1 VLDECLQAGSTGPSL
16 WPWVRS
22 GPNALGNA
30 LFEAFLDYDNLDRR
44 MQAGEMVRLDL
55 GCDSQMYKGDFG
67 RTIPV
72 SGHFDEGQGETTE
85 LLNGAY
91 LAGVSQMRPGATAKD
106 VFKATT
112 SYVQQHQTE
121 LKSATAKEA
130 AANFLKQP
138 NLPLHGLGVDMA
150 EGVPKSFQA
159 GNVLCYEPLLTAGN
173 QAFFV
178 EDTFLIVPT
187 GHEILNPS
195 LPYSAK
201 DIERAMAKRG
211 P

>member
-1 VLDECLQAGSTGPSL
+1 
-16 WPWVRS
+16 
-22 GPNALGNA
+22 
-30 LFEAFLDYDNLDRR
+30 
-44 MQAGEMVRLDL
+44 
-55 GCDSQMYKGDFG
+55 
-67 RTIPV
+67 
-72 SGHFDEGQGETTE
+72 
-85 LLNGAY
+85 
-91 LAGVSQMRPGATAKD
+91 MRPGATRQD

-112 SYVQQHQTE
+112 GYIEQHQAE

-130 AANFLKQP
+130 ASNFLKQP
-138 NLPLHGLGVDMA
+138 NLPLHGLGIDMA
-150 EGVPKSFQA
+150 EGVPGIFQA

-187 GHEILNPS
+187 GHETLNPP

-201 DIERAMAKRG
+201 DIEHAIVARR